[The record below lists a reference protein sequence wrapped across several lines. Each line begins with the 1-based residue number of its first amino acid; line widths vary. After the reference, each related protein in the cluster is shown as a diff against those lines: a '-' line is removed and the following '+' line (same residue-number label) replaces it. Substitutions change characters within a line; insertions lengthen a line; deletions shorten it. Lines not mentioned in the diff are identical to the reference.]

1 MIRLRRRPRRRRNPR
16 AFTLIEF
23 IAVMTIIGILAA
35 LIVPRFFGRIGAAKQ
50 AVAQQK
56 IAVLEAK
63 VLEFQADCGRFPT
76 AQEGLRALLR
86 APSDVAAELGGF
98 FTRHRLLQ
106 RERDALLAERALLR
120 APLVPPLINRQIRC
134 RLPHVRLGLPLPV
147 SQLRCH
153 RPGVQLSRLR
163 RCHS

>member
-1 MIRLRRRPRRRRNPR
+1 MAPWPRRRRADRDRR

-35 LIVPRFFGRIGAAKQ
+35 LIVPRFVGRIGGAKQ

-56 IAVLEAK
+56 VAVLETK

-86 APSDVAAELGGF
+86 APADVANQWKGPYVKEKDIIDPWGREILYRYPGRQNADFDLFTYGADGQEGG
-98 FTRHRLLQ
+98 
-106 RERDALLAERALLR
+106 EGENADVA
-120 APLVPPLINRQIRC
+120 NW
-134 RLPHVRLGLPLPV
+134 
-147 SQLRCH
+147 
-153 RPGVQLSRLR
+153 
-163 RCHS
+163 